1 MDNKKFLSEF
11 IEMYKSLPSLRQVK
25 SKDYCNRIKKNND
38 YATLI
43 EKLKEVDPDATKDTV
58 IKKISSLRAQY
69 RRESKKKRDSLK
81 SGAGAEDEYVPTLWC
96 YDLLCFLKDQ
106 DEPLA
111 GVTTMQDENTNTF
124 EEFTVRP
131 SKRKVSEEDTLIK
144 IACERLANSREPT
157 EGDSLAQSWASQYS
171 EMEAFQK
178 TIARKIISDV
188 LFQGCLGAL
197 EFRHA
202 IQIQNVFNP
211 SQILTPNV
219 IPQYPMRTSTQLN
232 YAVPQHM
239 QNYTIRVPTPLS
251 SGSSINS
258 SRMSP
263 QVTQNVRIVEDT
275 SSINSSSVENLQN
288 FFASFETDE

>member
-1 MDNKKFLSEF
+1 
-11 IEMYKSLPSLRQVK
+11 
-25 SKDYCNRIKKNND
+25 
-38 YATLI
+38 
-43 EKLKEVDPDATKDTV
+43 
-58 IKKISSLRAQY
+58 
-69 RRESKKKRDSLK
+69 
-81 SGAGAEDEYVPTLWC
+81 
-96 YDLLCFLKDQ
+96 
-106 DEPLA
+106 
-111 GVTTMQDENTNTF
+111 MQDENTNTF

-157 EGDSLAQSWASQYS
+157 EGDSLVQSWASQYS
-171 EMEAFQK
+171 EMEASQK

-188 LFQGCLGAL
+188 LFPGCLGAL

-275 SSINSSSVENLQN
+275 SSINSSSVEHLQN
-288 FFASFETDE
+288 FFASFETNE

>member
-11 IEMYKSLPSLRQVK
+11 IEMYKSLPSLWQVK
-25 SKDYCNRIKKNND
+25 SKDYCNRIKKN
-38 YATLI
+38 
-43 EKLKEVDPDATKDTV
+43 
-58 IKKISSLRAQY
+58 
-69 RRESKKKRDSLK
+69 
-81 SGAGAEDEYVPTLWC
+81 
-96 YDLLCFLKDQ
+96 DLQCFLKDQ
-106 DEPLA
+106 EELLA
-111 GVTTMQDENTNTF
+111 GITTMQDENTNTF

-131 SKRKVSEEDTLIK
+131 SKRKVSEEDKLIK

-171 EMEAFQK
+171 EMEASQK

-263 QVTQNVRIVEDT
+263 QVAQNVRILEDT

-288 FFASFETDE
+288 FFESFETDE